1 MSYQMPPDLENEFSL
16 RMLKGDYASMDH
28 ILRSAL
34 SALDTRDLEIAAI
47 QEGIDA
53 VERGEVRSFDDFDRE
68 FRAKRNIPQ
77 DA

>member
-16 RMLKGDYASMDH
+16 RLSKGDYANMDH

-34 SALDTRDLEIAAI
+34 SALDSRDLEVAAI

-53 VERGEVRSFDDFDRE
+53 VERGEVRSFDEFDRE
-68 FRAKRNIPQ
+68 LRVKKNIPL